1 MRRDR
6 MILLAT
12 ALALSASGC
21 NRHPPA
27 GAGPAPAAHPVT
39 VVRPEMRPVHRSVE
53 QPGAVQAFEETALFA
68 KIPGFV
74 GAVADD
80 PEKLERIKADPAW
93 PKHDRYVDIGSR
105 VRKDQVLAELR
116 IPELDKELVE
126 KKARVRQAESEVVQA
141 EKAHAAAGA
150 SVTAASEG
158 VGEAEAG
165 VARALALY
173 DRWQSELTRITGLVK
188 GGVVDN
194 QVRDETQNQLR
205 AADAARGEVA
215 ARVRSARAGVAKAE
229 ADRDKA
235 AADIET
241 AKARLDVS
249 RAEVGRVEALLGY
262 TRITAPYDGVVTRR
276 AVNAGDF
283 VAGGDKAALFSVA
296 RIDPV
301 RVVLQVSEAEAGLIE
316 VGQDATLT
324 VQGLPGPPATGK
336 VRRTSWSLAPGS
348 RTLRAEVDL
357 PNPKGLAR
365 PGMYAFAKM
374 TVELPAAWAVP
385 AAAVGKVGDEAV
397 VYLVENGKAVRVV
410 VQPLRGDARFTQL
423 RGYKKAGASDWTPLN
438 GTEAVATPAAAV
450 SEGQAIP

>member
-6 MILLAT
+6 TILLAT
-12 ALALSASGC
+12 TLALSAAGC
-21 NRHPPA
+21 NRQPPA
-27 GAGPAPAAHPVT
+27 GAVPAPAAHPVT

-80 PEKLERIKADPAW
+80 PEKLERIKTDPTW
-93 PKHDRYVDIGSR
+93 PKHDRSVDIGSR
-105 VRKDQVLAELR
+105 VRKDQLLAELR
-116 IPELDKELVE
+116 IPDLEKELVE
-126 KKARVRQAESEVVQA
+126 KKARVRQAEAEVVQA
-141 EKAHAAAGA
+141 EKTHAAAKA
-150 SVTAASEG
+150 SVTAATEG

-165 VARALALY
+165 VARAQALY

-194 QVRDETQNQLR
+194 QVLDETQNQLR
-205 AADAARGEVA
+205 AVDAARGEVA
-215 ARVRSARAGVAKAE
+215 ARVRSARAGVTKAE
-229 ADRDKA
+229 ADREKV
-235 AADIET
+235 AADIGA

-249 RAEVGRVEALLGY
+249 LAEVGRVEAVLGY
-262 TRITAPYDGVVTRR
+262 TRITAPFDGVVTRR
-276 AVNAGDF
+276 AVNTGDL

-301 RVVLQVSEAEAGLIE
+301 RVVLQVSEAEAGLVE
-316 VGQDATLT
+316 VGQDVTLT
-324 VQGLPGPPATGK
+324 IQGMPGPPATGK

-365 PGMYAFAKM
+365 PGMYAFAKL

-385 AAAVGKVGDEAV
+385 ATAVGKVGDEAV
-397 VYLVENGKAVRVV
+397 VYLVENEKAIRVT
-410 VQPLRGDARFTQL
+410 VQPLRGDSRFTQL
-423 RGYKKAGASDWTPLN
+423 RAFKRPGATDWTPFT
-438 GTEAVATPAAAV
+438 GAESIATPAAAV
-450 SEGQAIP
+450 TDGQQVR